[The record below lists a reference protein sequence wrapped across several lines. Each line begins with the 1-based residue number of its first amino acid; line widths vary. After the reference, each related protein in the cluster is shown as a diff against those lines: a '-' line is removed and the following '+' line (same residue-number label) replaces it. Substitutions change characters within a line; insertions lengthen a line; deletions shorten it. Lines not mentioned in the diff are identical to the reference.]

1 MSKMIT
7 LRVSEERLR
16 RVDEAVARGA
26 FLTRAAALSAAVD
39 RLLAEDEQTA
49 VDRAIVEGYTRIP
62 PTAEEDAWARASGL
76 ESIRE
81 EPW

>member
-39 RLLAEDEQTA
+39 RLLAEDEQRA

>member
-16 RVDEAVARGA
+16 RIDAAVARGA
-26 FLTRAAALSAAVD
+26 YSTRAAALSEALD
-39 RLLAEDEQTA
+39 RLLVEAEEREIDE
-49 VDRAIVEGYTRIP
+49 AIVAGYTRFP
-62 PTAEEDAWARASGL
+62 PTAEEDAQARASGRR
-76 ESIRE
+76 SIAD

>member
-1 MSKMIT
+1 MIT
-7 LRVSEERLR
+7 LRISEERLR
-16 RVDEAVARGA
+16 KVDEAVAEGG
-26 FLTRAAALSAAVD
+26 FPTRAAALTAALD
-39 RLLAEDEQTA
+39 RLLAEAESRRIDA
-49 VDRAIVEGYTRIP
+49 AIVEGYTRIP

>member
-7 LRVSEERLR
+7 LRLSEERVGQL
-16 RVDEAVARGA
+16 DALVARGA
-26 FLTRAAALSAAVD
+26 FATRAAALTAALD
-39 RLLAEDEQTA
+39 RLLAEAAAREI
-49 VDRAIVEGYTRIP
+49 DRAIVDGYTRHP
-62 PTAEEDAWARASGL
+62 PTPEDDDWATWAAE

>member
-7 LRVSEERLR
+7 IRISEERLR
-16 RVDEAVARGA
+16 RVDEAVSQGG
-26 FLTRAAALSAAVD
+26 FPTRAAALTAALD
-39 RLLAEDEQTA
+39 RLLAEAESRRIDA
-49 VDRAIVEGYTRIP
+49 AIVEGYTRIP

>member
-7 LRVSEERLR
+7 LRISEERLR
-16 RVDEAVARGA
+16 RLDEAVSSGGYR
-26 FLTRAAALSAAVD
+26 TRAAALTAALD
-39 RLLAEDEQTA
+39 RIVAEEESRA
-49 VDRAIVEGYTRIP
+49 IDRAIVEGYTRIP
-62 PTAEEDAWARASGL
+62 PTAEEDAWARASAL

>member
-7 LRVSEERLR
+7 LRVSDERLR
-16 RVDEAVARGA
+16 RLDEVVARNEYS
-26 FLTRAAALSAAVD
+26 TRSAALTAALE
-39 RLLAEDEQTA
+39 RLIVEDERRA
-49 VDRAIVEGYTRIP
+49 IDRAIVEGYTRLP
-62 PTAEEDAWARASGL
+62 PTVEEEASARASGL

>member
-16 RVDEAVARGA
+16 RVDEAVARGT

-39 RLLAEDEQTA
+39 RLLAEDEQRA

>member
-7 LRVSEERLR
+7 LRVSEDRLR
-16 RVDEAVARGA
+16 RLDEVVSRNGYP
-26 FLTRAAALSAAVD
+26 TRSAALTAALE
-39 RLLAEDEQTA
+39 RLIVEDERRA
-49 VDRAIVEGYTRIP
+49 IDRAIVEGYTRIP
-62 PTAEEDAWARASGL
+62 PTAEEDAWAEWSTT